1 MVWPYDPG
9 SLSSAT
15 QQRVK
20 PGGGMVGD
28 AGKHIG
34 EPSLR
39 IDVPEF
45 GRGDQRVDQGGG
57 ALATAVRIS
66 KRPQPATEGNM
77 A

>member
-1 MVWPYDPG
+1 
-9 SLSSAT
+9 
-15 QQRVK
+15 
-20 PGGGMVGD
+20 MVGD
-28 AGKHIG
+28 ADKHIG

-39 IDVPEF
+39 IDVLEF

-57 ALATAVRIS
+57 ALAPAVRIS

>member
-1 MVWPYDPG
+1 
-9 SLSSAT
+9 
-15 QQRVK
+15 
-20 PGGGMVGD
+20 MVGD

-39 IDVPEF
+39 IDVLEF

-66 KRPQPATEGNM
+66 QWPQPATEGNM

>member
-1 MVWPYDPG
+1 MILGRFPVPR
-9 SLSSAT
+9 

>member
-1 MVWPYDPG
+1 
-9 SLSSAT
+9 
-15 QQRVK
+15 
-20 PGGGMVGD
+20 MVGD

-57 ALATAVRIS
+57 ALAPAVRIS